1 MNNTPEPAGQQ
12 RTKQPLS
19 EVTKASLGKT
29 HTLFRIFVLTVL
41 GAFFVYQLDVNYL
54 WLTALLTAASI
65 TLGVVLLVRA
75 ARLKESRLVLIGTI
89 SGLVVSAIMVLLI
102 LVTSLFFDDVREYQ
116 ACVGRALTDQAQSAC
131 RVQLEGS
138 LPSQLP

>member
-1 MNNTPEPAGQQ
+1 MNTTPEQAGQQ
-12 RTKQPLS
+12 RTKPPLS
-19 EVTKASLGKT
+19 EAAKASLART
-29 HTLFRIFVLTVL
+29 HTLFRIFVISVL
-41 GAFFVYQLDVNYL
+41 GAFFVYKLDVSYL
-54 WLTALLTAASI
+54 WLTAILTAAGL

-89 SGLVVSAIMVLLI
+89 SGLVVTAVMVLLV
-102 LVTSLFFDDVREYQ
+102 LVTALFFDQVREYQ

-131 RVQLEGS
+131 RVQLQGS